1 MTTSWKAVRAMMDR
15 DMLLRRM
22 GLEERTPTSDFFT
35 GLGLF
40 SVGMLVGA
48 GLGLLF
54 APRRGEDTRASLQE
68 AWRNRT
74 TRQAG
79 PDYQSMGAET
89 AMPPPATGH

>member
-1 MTTSWKAVRAMMDR
+1 MTTSWRKMRS
-15 DMLLRRM
+15 MLDSELLLKRM
-22 GLEERTPTSDFFT
+22 GLEQRTPTGDFFT

-74 TRQAG
+74 KQMG
-79 PDYQSMGAET
+79 PDYQSMGSET
-89 AMPPPATGH
+89 AMPPPASGH